1 MKKAK
6 PTKAQEAA
14 LNQIYRAKVNGVQLA
29 LLDNPIRAD
38 ILERLVDKGLIKFE
52 KMKSG
57 RIGLV
62 TTSKAKE
69 FIIWA

>member
-1 MKKAK
+1 MKRSK
-6 PTKAQEAA
+6 PTKAQEEA
-14 LNQIYRAKVNGVQLA
+14 LNKIYKADANGARLA
-29 LLDNPIRAD
+29 LLDNNIRAD

-57 RIGLV
+57 RMGLV

-69 FIIWA
+69 FIVGI